1 MNAYTAQLI
10 FKITCSDVPS
20 EQYEEQWRLVFAND
34 ERKAIDEARN
44 VAKNEEA
51 TFVDRHGRT
60 INWQFIAVKELQ
72 KVELENGVQL
82 FSMIKEVTPIAEPVW
97 TEAAVG

>member
-10 FKITCSDVPS
+10 FKITCGDVPT
-20 EQYEEQWRLVFAND
+20 EQYEEQWRLVFADDN
-34 ERKAIDEARN
+34 RKAIDEARK

-60 INWQFIAVKELQ
+60 ITWQFIAVKDLQ
-72 KVELENGVQL
+72 MIEIENGVQL

-97 TEAAVG
+97 TESLT